1 MSSHRSKS
9 ARVAAQNE
17 ASQSVMRPGARNANE
32 NELTQSLGSAIEK
45 LLTPREAEIARFVAE
60 GLSNKQIAR
69 KASIAEATVKIHLHN
84 AYKKLG
90 VANRSTLAVMVSL
103 ESPSAASPRARPRS

>member
-90 VANRSTLAVMVSL
+90 VANRSTLAVMVSV
-103 ESPSAASPRARPRS
+103 EARR